1 MDDEI
6 NNTDG
11 QSAFGH
17 KLNTWWVDGGL
28 QCGRVVVGRGYY
40 CWGCYFSYFWNG
52 EIHLAIVPLYCYSSQ
67 LSGGGPERSAG
78 FCLNA
83 TQLIANM
90 DS

>member
-52 EIHLAIVPLYCYSSQ
+52 EIHLAIVPL
-67 LSGGGPERSAG
+67 
-78 FCLNA
+78 
-83 TQLIANM
+83 
-90 DS
+90 